1 MRKWERER
9 YAAIAAQSCSHA
21 GSTRAEKFAHLLI
34 TEVADQHRA
43 LPEAGRVQEFEHG
56 PATYLF
62 AERSGGHDDRTLL
75 AIGTPERPENK
86 RDHAYQ
92 QGFPLPE
99 TIGGRPIDR
108 GHFIPYTAG
117 GLFGPNIF
125 RQDRALNRGWSQEGR
140 SYRSLERL
148 AVSATATQQTTM
160 FVHPT
165 YIDDGDVPAF
175 LAVGVL
181 RDGDLAVQIFRNRF
195 DADAI
200 EPHSDLLAIAL
211 AGATNFQIGDLGE
224 ETAAVYLRDHEDA
237 TIVTMGDSGMPRD
250 AGRQDLDIVA
260 ALDRELIA
268 FEVKTQFFGR
278 RAGKL
283 TRAGNLPRPRMRP
296 PANPERGRQGS
307 QPYVTAR
314 LGDVVDMGDGYD
326 GIEVRVIAVDL
337 KSRLI
342 QQFSVGDDGR
352 RLSPIGA
359 PADCT
364 DSAREALDAIVRHR
378 GHL

>member
-1 MRKWERER
+1 MRKWEPER
-9 YAAIAAQSCSHA
+9 YSAIAEQSRRA
-21 GSTRAEKFAHLLI
+21 GGTIRAEKFVQLLI
-34 TEVADQHRA
+34 AEVAAQYRA
-43 LPEAGRVQEFEHG
+43 LPESARLQEFEHG

-62 AERSGGHDDRTLL
+62 AEKSGSHDDRTLL
-75 AIGTPERPENK
+75 VIGTPERPEK
-86 RDHAYQ
+86 ERDHNYQ
-92 QGFPLPE
+92 RGFPLPE
-99 TIGGRPIDR
+99 VVGGRPTDR

-148 AVSATATQQTTM
+148 AVSAGAARQTMM

-165 YIDDGDVPAF
+165 YIDASDVPAF
-175 LAVGVL
+175 LTVGVL
-181 RDGDLAVQIFRNRF
+181 RDNDLAVQIFRNRF

-200 EPHSDLLAIAL
+200 EPGSDRLAIAL
-211 AGATNFQIGDLGE
+211 AGATDSQIGDLGE

-237 TIVTMGDSGMPRD
+237 TIVTIGDSGMPRD
-250 AGRQDLDIVA
+250 AGRQDLDTVA
-260 ALDRELIA
+260 FIDGELIA
-268 FEVKTQFFGR
+268 FEVKTQFLGR
-278 RAGKL
+278 HAGKI
-283 TRAGNLPRPRMRP
+283 TRAGNLARPRMRP
-296 PANPERGRQGS
+296 PASPERERQGS
-307 QPYVTAR
+307 QPYVAAR
-314 LGDVVDMGDGYD
+314 LGDVVDTEDGYD

-337 KSRLI
+337 KAMLI

-352 RLSPIGA
+352 RLSPISS

-364 DSAREALDAIVRHR
+364 DAAREALDVIVGHR